1 MDESVRNWPL
11 TQLTSQNGGI
21 QEKCTEAEKL
31 PRSWFCLL
39 RAWCFV
45 LVVVAAGV
53 TAGGFIAFMLVLAR
67 ARVKTKH
74 GIEH

>member
-31 PRSWFCLL
+31 VVFTL
-39 RAWCFV
+39 CFRGGCSRCDSGRLHRFHAGPGKGKSENKTRDRTLGCTV
-45 LVVVAAGV
+45 L
-53 TAGGFIAFMLVLAR
+53 
-67 ARVKTKH
+67 
-74 GIEH
+74 